1 MSDYITWSNGF
12 YLLGLIVAGGAT
24 LMAKKYTTVMKE
36 VGDVIRTLEESNKDK
51 KVTKK
56 EKEKIFKEMLDV
68 LKAVISLRFNIFK

>member
-12 YLLGLIVAGGAT
+12 YLLGLIVAGSAT
-24 LMAKKYTTVMKE
+24 LMAKRYTTIMKE
-36 VGDVIRTLEESNKDK
+36 IGDVIRTLEESNKDK

-68 LKAVISLRFNIFK
+68 LKAIIGLRFNIFK